1 MTTAPLSYESG
12 SVISFMVDLSW
23 PLRAGGLLGFCCYY
37 ALALV
42 LLRIT
47 PLEEIQDFWRNI
59 THRGVEEA

>member
-1 MTTAPLSYESG
+1 
-12 SVISFMVDLSW
+12 MVDLSW